1 MGDSNYEEA
10 KRLAWSVRKYT
21 KAEQL
26 EIRQHYKEELKRIQQ
41 LRADGETGYIPLV
54 SYD

>member
-10 KRLAWSVRKYT
+10 KRLAWETRKYT
-21 KAEQL
+21 KAERK
-26 EIRQHYKEELKRIQQ
+26 EIAAHYRAETKRIENERKNGKQ
-41 LRADGETGYIPLV
+41 GYIPLV